1 MADALEKLKMID
13 PSDSMQDTLDA
24 VSDVLDRVGSYD
36 DNGATALQLI
46 AQMEQK
52 ARNYY
57 LRPLDSEEIYN
68 RLIDIHQERNEDD
81 IVARYR
87 RCLDLREARKY
98 TILGDSY
105 ALMGINTTASE
116 YLEMALDHGPS
127 EDLVEE
133 VEKTLVRA
141 KKRVAKASDEIDILL
156 MKLDKDPTHQKNII
170 KTVTHLIDLDR
181 FDEAIQRADV
191 GLDVWKNDPDLN
203 YRKGCALFG
212 RGDMKEA
219 LVLFDVLLETKP
231 TSNNYKRAVN
241 LSHEM
246 MK

>member
-1 MADALEKLKMID
+1 MVDALEKLKVID
-13 PSDSMQDTLDA
+13 PSDSMQNTLDA
-24 VSDVLDRVGSYD
+24 VNEVLDRIGSYD
-36 DNGATALQLI
+36 DNGTAALQLI
-46 AQMEQK
+46 SQKEEK

-57 LRPLDSEEIYN
+57 LRPFDSEDIYN
-68 RLIDIHQERNEDD
+68 RLIDIHKEKDEDD
-81 IVARYR
+81 MVARYR

-116 YLEMALDHGPS
+116 YLETALDHGPS

-141 KKRVAKASDEIDILL
+141 RKRVAKASDEIHILL
-156 MKLDKDPTHQKNII
+156 MKLDKDPTHQKNLI

-181 FDEAIQRADV
+181 FDEAILRADV
-191 GLDVWKNDPDLN
+191 GLDVWKDDPDLR

-212 RGDMKEA
+212 RGDMEEA
-219 LVLFDVLLETKP
+219 LVLFNVLLEIKP